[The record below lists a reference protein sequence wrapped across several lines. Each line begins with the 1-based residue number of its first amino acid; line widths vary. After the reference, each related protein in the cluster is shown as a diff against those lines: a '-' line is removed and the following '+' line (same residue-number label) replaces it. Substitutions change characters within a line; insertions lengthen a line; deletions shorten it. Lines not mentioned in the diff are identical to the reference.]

1 MLYGEND
8 DRTIIPFPYFFKGGM
23 SIFVRQSQVQDDQ
36 VRRMAYGLLQ
46 PFFCRSCLHDGI
58 PVGLQGDLQQ
68 FADRSFVIYDQ
79 YSHNVG
85 RAQEPVGFEKFSTG
99 RLMTNR
105 APPESLFINS
115 TVPLCASTNPFT
127 IDNPRPEPPTRV
139 FPAGEGGNRGNLS
152 NTLPIS
158 PSREPGPSSSTTMTS
173 PLSGHWALMRIRAFS
188 GV

>member
-68 FADRSFVIYDQ
+68 FADRSFVIYYQ

-85 RAQEPVGFEKFSTG
+85 TAQEPAGFEKFSTG

-139 FPAGEGGNRGNLS
+139 FPAGERGDPEQLS
-152 NTLPIS
+152 DTLLRYPFRQPEPA
-158 PSREPGPSSSTTMTS
+158 PSAT
-173 PLSGHWALMRIRAFS
+173 
-188 GV
+188 